1 MDKNLRKFIIR
12 MMVNETNPDLVLKLL
27 LQDYNIVKV
36 VGDALINDCS
46 IKEIME
52 ILSDEN
58 RDLSERINGINMMK
72 HIDNNVV
79 SIKR

>member
-27 LQDYNIVKV
+27 LQDNNIVKI
-36 VGDALINDCS
+36 VGDALINDYS
-46 IKEIME
+46 IQEVMC

-58 RDLSERINGINMMK
+58 RVLSERIDDINK
-72 HIDNNVV
+72 LKYIGNSAVT
-79 SIKR
+79 IKR

>member
-58 RDLSERINGINMMK
+58 RDL
-72 HIDNNVV
+72 
-79 SIKR
+79 

>member
-46 IKEIME
+46 IKEIMG

-58 RDLSERINGINMMK
+58 RDLSERINDINMMK
-72 HIDNNVV
+72 HIDNNIV

>member
-1 MDKNLRKFIIR
+1 MDKILRKFIIR
-12 MMVNETNPDLVLKLL
+12 MMVNVTNPDLVLKLL

-46 IKEIME
+46 IKEIMG

-58 RDLSERINGINMMK
+58 RDLSERINNVNMMK
-72 HIDNNVV
+72 RTDNNVV

>member
-58 RDLSERINGINMMK
+58 RYLSEIINDINMMK
-72 HIDNNVV
+72 HIDNNIV

>member
-58 RDLSERINGINMMK
+58 RDLSERINDINMMK
-72 HIDNNVV
+72 HIDNNIV

>member
-46 IKEIME
+46 ISEIME

-58 RDLSERINGINMMK
+58 RDLSERINDINMMK
-72 HIDNNVV
+72 HIDNNIV

>member
-27 LQDYNIVKV
+27 LQDNDIVKI

-46 IKEIME
+46 IQEVMC

-58 RDLSERINGINMMK
+58 RDLLERINDINMMK
-72 HIDNNVV
+72 NIDNNVV

>member
-27 LQDYNIVKV
+27 IQDYNIVKV
-36 VGDALINDCS
+36 IGDALINDCS

-52 ILSDEN
+52 NLSDEN
-58 RDLSERINGINMMK
+58 RDLSERINDINMMK
-72 HIDNNVV
+72 HIDNNIV

>member
-58 RDLSERINGINMMK
+58 RDLSERINNVNMMK
-72 HIDNNVV
+72 RTDNNVV

>member
-52 ILSDEN
+52 ILFDEN
-58 RDLSERINGINMMK
+58 RDLSERINDINMMK
-72 HIDNNVV
+72 YIDNNVV

>member
-1 MDKNLRKFIIR
+1 MDKNLRKFIIK

-46 IKEIME
+46 IKEIMG

-58 RDLSERINGINMMK
+58 RDLSERINDINMMK
-72 HIDNNVV
+72 HIANNIV

>member
-52 ILSDEN
+52 VLSDEN
-58 RDLSERINGINMMK
+58 RDLSERINDINMMT
-72 HIDNNVV
+72 HTDNNIV

>member
-58 RDLSERINGINMMK
+58 RDLSERINDINMMK
-72 HIDNNVV
+72 HADNNVV

>member
-1 MDKNLRKFIIR
+1 MDKNLRKFIIK

-58 RDLSERINGINMMK
+58 RDLSERINNVNMMK
-72 HIDNNVV
+72 RTDNNVV

>member
-46 IKEIME
+46 IKEIMG

-58 RDLSERINGINMMK
+58 RDLSERINDINIMK
-72 HIDNNVV
+72 HTDNNIV

>member
-27 LQDYNIVKV
+27 LQYYNIVKV

-46 IKEIME
+46 IKEIMG

-58 RDLSERINGINMMK
+58 RDLLERINDINMMK
-72 HIDNNVV
+72 HTDNNVV

>member
-12 MMVNETNPDLVLKLL
+12 MMVSETNPDLVLKLL

-58 RDLSERINGINMMK
+58 RDLSERINDINMMK
-72 HIDNNVV
+72 HTDNNVV

>member
-58 RDLSERINGINMMK
+58 RDLSERINDINMMK
-72 HIDNNVV
+72 HTDNNVV
-79 SIKR
+79 LIKR

>member
-12 MMVNETNPDLVLKLL
+12 MMVNETNHDLVLKLL

-46 IKEIME
+46 IKEIMG

-58 RDLSERINGINMMK
+58 RDLSERINDINIMK
-72 HIDNNVV
+72 HTDNNIV

>member
-58 RDLSERINGINMMK
+58 RDLSERINNVNMMK
-72 HIDNNVV
+72 CTDNNVV

>member
-58 RDLSERINGINMMK
+58 RDLSERINDINMMK
-72 HIDNNVV
+72 HTDNNVV

>member
-46 IKEIME
+46 IKEIMG

-58 RDLSERINGINMMK
+58 RDLSERINDINMMK

>member
-58 RDLSERINGINMMK
+58 RDLSERINNVNLMK
-72 HIDNNVV
+72 RTDNNVV

>member
-46 IKEIME
+46 IKEIMG

-58 RDLSERINGINMMK
+58 RDLSERINDINMMK
-72 HIDNNVV
+72 HTDNNVV

>member
-12 MMVNETNPDLVLKLL
+12 MMVNETNPNLVLKLL

-36 VGDALINDCS
+36 VGDALTNDCS

-58 RDLSERINGINMMK
+58 RDLSERINDLNMMK
-72 HIDNNVV
+72 HIDNNIV

>member
-1 MDKNLRKFIIR
+1 MDKILRKFIIR

-27 LQDYNIVKV
+27 LQDYNIVKA

-46 IKEIME
+46 IKEIMG

-58 RDLSERINGINMMK
+58 RDLSERINNVNMMK
-72 HIDNNVV
+72 RTDNNVV

>member
-46 IKEIME
+46 IEEIMG

-58 RDLSERINGINMMK
+58 RDLSERINDINIMK
-72 HIDNNVV
+72 HTDNNIV

>member
-1 MDKNLRKFIIR
+1 MDKILRKFIIR

-27 LQDYNIVKV
+27 LQDYNIVKA

-46 IKEIME
+46 IKEIMG

-58 RDLSERINGINMMK
+58 RDLSERINDINMMK

>member
-1 MDKNLRKFIIR
+1 MDKNLRKFIIK

-46 IKEIME
+46 IKEIMG
-52 ILSDEN
+52 ILSDDN
-58 RDLSERINGINMMK
+58 IGLSERINDVNMMK

>member
-58 RDLSERINGINMMK
+58 RDLSERINNVNIMK
-72 HIDNNVV
+72 RTDNNVV

>member
-58 RDLSERINGINMMK
+58 RDLSERINDINMMK
-72 HIDNNVV
+72 HTDNNIV

>member
-1 MDKNLRKFIIR
+1 MDKNLRKLLIR

-58 RDLSERINGINMMK
+58 RDLSERINNVNMMK
-72 HIDNNVV
+72 RTDNNVV

>member
-58 RDLSERINGINMMK
+58 RDLSERLNDINMMK